1 MRMRFIGFLVALFG
15 GLAALPASAQD
26 ARDAAI
32 AALAREN
39 PRTAIG
45 AALIR
50 DGKVMWTGVAGAQ
63 TDKQAATR
71 DTLFNVASMTKPVT
85 AEVVMRLVQAG
96 RIGLDQPMAPVWMD
110 PDVAGDARA
119 KRLTPRLALSH
130 QAGFPNWRPQN
141 QRLTF
146 VREPGTGF
154 GYSGEGYE
162 LVARFAVRRLRTDFE
177 DLAEANVF
185 RPMGLTRIA
194 YTWRPWMEGRVA
206 VPANGNNYPGT
217 AGPHPYG
224 HWLGA
229 DDIYTTVGD
238 YAAFVATVARGD
250 GLSARLKAERLRP
263 QVAMP
268 GCPKPVAGCPDSVAM
283 GLGWQVL
290 TFGKRRLALHEGGD
304 PGVSAIAYFDPD
316 TRDGALVFLS
326 GEGDAPLVMRVIE
339 AVDPQSLVLSGYR
352 AMMKS
357 RETGQ

>member
-1 MRMRFIGFLVALFG
+1 MRTGVLAMLVA
-15 GLAALPASAQD
+15 GLAASPVAAQD
-26 ARDAAI
+26 GRDDAI
-32 AALAREN
+32 AALARAN

-50 DGKVMWTGVAGAQ
+50 DGKVVWTGVAGAQ
-63 TDKQAATR
+63 TDSQPATR

-85 AEVVMRLVQAG
+85 AELVMRLVQAK
-96 RIGLDQPMAPVWMD
+96 RIGLDEPMSAVWMD
-110 PDVAGDARA
+110 PDVAGDPRA
-119 KRLTPRLALSH
+119 ARLTPRMALSH
-130 QAGFPNWRPQN
+130 QTGFPNWRPQN

-146 VREPGTGF
+146 VRQPGTGYV
-154 GYSGEGYE
+154 YSGEGIE
-162 LVARFAVRRLRTDFE
+162 LVARFAARKLRADFE
-177 DLAEANVF
+177 DLADSQVF

-206 VPANGNNYPGT
+206 VPANGNGYPGT

-238 YAAFVATVARGD
+238 YAAFVAGVARGD

-268 GCPKPVAGCPDSVAM
+268 GCAKPVAGCPDSVAM

-290 TFGKRRLALHEGGD
+290 SFGKRRLALHEGGD
-304 PGVSAIAYFDPD
+304 PGVSAIAYFDAD
-316 TRDGALVFLS
+316 TRDGALFFLS
-326 GEGDAPLVMRVIE
+326 GEGDAPLVMQVIE
-339 AVDPQSLVLSGYR
+339 AVDPQSLALSGYR

-357 RETGQ
+357 RETAE

>member
-1 MRMRFIGFLVALFG
+1 MRIGVLAILLA
-15 GLAALPASAQD
+15 GLAASPATAQHT
-26 ARDAAI
+26 RDDAI
-32 AALAREN
+32 AALARAN

-50 DGKVMWTGVAGAQ
+50 DGKVVWTGVAGAQ
-63 TDKQAATR
+63 TDKQPATR

-85 AEVVMRLVQAG
+85 AELVMRLVQAK
-96 RIGLDQPMAPVWMD
+96 RIGLDEPMARVWMD
-110 PDVAGDARA
+110 PDVAGDPRA
-119 KRLTPRLALSH
+119 NRLTPRMALSH
-130 QAGFPNWRPQN
+130 QTGFPNWRPQN

-154 GYSGEGYE
+154 VYSGEGIE
-162 LVARFAVRRLRTDFE
+162 LVARFAARKLRADFE
-177 DLAEANVF
+177 DLADSQVF

-206 VPANGNNYPGT
+206 VPANGNGYPGT

-238 YAAFVATVARGD
+238 YAAFVAGVARGD
-250 GLSARLKAERLRP
+250 GLSAALKAERLRP

-268 GCPKPVAGCPDSVAM
+268 GCAKPVAGCPDSVAM

-304 PGVSAIAYFDPD
+304 PGVSAIAYFDVD
-316 TRDGALVFLS
+316 SRDGALIFLS
-326 GEGDAPLVMRVIE
+326 GEGDAPLAMQVIE

-357 RETGQ
+357 RETAE

>member
-1 MRMRFIGFLVALFG
+1 MRFGFLAFAAAVAAIDASP
-15 GLAALPASAQD
+15 AAAQD
-26 ARDAAI
+26 PRDAAI
-32 AALAREN
+32 AALAREH

-50 DGKVMWTGVAGAQ
+50 NGKVVWTGVAGAQ
-63 TDKQAATR
+63 TDKVIATR

-85 AEVVMRLVQAG
+85 AELVIRLVEAK
-96 RIGLDQPMAPVWMD
+96 RIGLDEPMAAVWMD

-119 KRLTPRLALSH
+119 RRLTPRMALSH
-130 QAGFPNWRPQN
+130 QTGFPNWRPQN
-141 QRLTF
+141 RRLTF

-154 GYSGEGYE
+154 IYSGEGIE
-162 LVARFAVRRLRTDFE
+162 LVARFAARKLNADFE
-177 DLAEANVF
+177 DLAQAHVF
-185 RPMGLTRIA
+185 RPMGLTHTA

-206 VPANGNNYPGT
+206 VPANGNGYPGT

-238 YAAFVATVARGD
+238 YAAFLAGVARGD
-250 GLSARLKAERLRP
+250 GLSAALKVERLRP

-268 GCPKPVAGCPDSVAM
+268 GCLKPVAGCPDNVAM

-304 PGVSAIAYFDPD
+304 PGVSAIAYFDVD
-316 TRDGALVFLS
+316 SRDGALFFLS
-326 GEGDAPLVMRVIE
+326 GEGDAPLVMQVIE
-339 AVDPQSLVLSGYR
+339 AIDPQSLVLSGYR

-357 RETGQ
+357 REGAE

>member
-1 MRMRFIGFLVALFG
+1 MRFGFLLF
-15 GLAALPASAQD
+15 AAAAMAASPAAAQD
-26 ARDAAI
+26 SRDAAI
-32 AALAREN
+32 AALARAH

-50 DGKVMWTGVAGAQ
+50 DGKVVWTGVAGAQ
-63 TDKQAATR
+63 TDAQPATR

-85 AEVVMRLVQAG
+85 AELVMRLAQAG
-96 RIGLDQPMAPVWMD
+96 RIGLDEPMAAVWMD

-119 KRLTPRLALSH
+119 KRLTPRLAISH
-130 QAGFPNWRPQN
+130 QTGFPNWRPQN
-141 QRLTF
+141 RRLTF
-146 VREPGTGF
+146 ARDPGTGF
-154 GYSGEGYE
+154 IYSGEGYE
-162 LVARFAVRRLRTDFE
+162 LVARFAARKLKADFE
-177 DLAEANVF
+177 DLAVSHVF

-206 VPANGNNYPGT
+206 VPANGNGYPGT
-217 AGPHPYG
+217 EGPHPYG

-238 YAAFVATVARGD
+238 YAAFVAGVARGD

-268 GCPKPVAGCPDSVAM
+268 GCARPVAGCPDSVAM

-290 TFGKRRLALHEGGD
+290 TFGKRRMVLHEGGD
-304 PGVSAIAYFDPD
+304 PGVSAVAYFDAD

-326 GEGDAPLVMRVIE
+326 GEGDAPLAMQVIE
-339 AVDPQSLVLSGYR
+339 AVDPQSLVLRGYR

-357 RETGQ
+357 HETAE

>member
-1 MRMRFIGFLVALFG
+1 MRIGVLAMLVA
-15 GLAALPASAQD
+15 GLAASPAAARD
-26 ARDAAI
+26 ARDEAI
-32 AALAREN
+32 AALARAN

-50 DGKVMWTGVAGAQ
+50 DGEVVWTGVAGAQ
-63 TDKQAATR
+63 TGTRPATR
-71 DTLFNVASMTKPVT
+71 DTVFNVASMTKPVT
-85 AEVVMRLVQAG
+85 AELVMRLVQAK
-96 RIGLDQPMAPVWMD
+96 RIGLDEPMAAVWMD
-110 PDVAGDARA
+110 PDVAGDPRA
-119 KRLTPRLALSH
+119 ARLTPRMALSH
-130 QAGFPNWRPQN
+130 QTGFPNWRPQN

-154 GYSGEGYE
+154 VYSGEGIE
-162 LVARFAVRRLRTDFE
+162 LVARFAARKLRADFE
-177 DLAEANVF
+177 DLADSRVF

-206 VPANGNNYPGT
+206 VPANGNGYPGT

-238 YAAFVATVARGD
+238 YAAFVAGVARGD

-268 GCPKPVAGCPDSVAM
+268 GCAKPVAGCPDSVAM

-290 TFGKRRLALHEGGD
+290 SFGKRRLALHEGGD
-304 PGVSAIAYFDPD
+304 PGVSVIAYFDAD
-316 TRDGALVFLS
+316 TRDGALFFLS
-326 GEGDAPLVMRVIE
+326 GEGDAPLVMQVIE

-357 RETGQ
+357 RETAE

>member
-1 MRMRFIGFLVALFG
+1 MRIGVLAILLTALATNP
-15 GLAALPASAQD
+15 AAAQD
-26 ARDAAI
+26 TRDDAI
-32 AALAREN
+32 AALARAH

-50 DGKVMWTGVAGAQ
+50 DGKVVWTGVAGAQ
-63 TDKQAATR
+63 TDSQPATR

-85 AEVVMRLVQAG
+85 AELVMRLAQAG
-96 RIGLDQPMAPVWMD
+96 RIGLDEPMAGVWMD

-119 KRLTPRLALSH
+119 RRLTPRMALSH
-130 QAGFPNWRPQN
+130 QTGFPNWRPQN
-141 QRLTF
+141 RRLAF
-146 VREPGTGF
+146 AREPGTGF
-154 GYSGEGYE
+154 IYSGEGYE
-162 LVARFAVRRLRTDFE
+162 LVARFAARKLRADFE
-177 DLAEANVF
+177 DLAESHVF

-206 VPANGNNYPGT
+206 VPVNGNGYPGT

-238 YAAFVATVARGD
+238 YAAFVAGVARGD
-250 GLSARLKAERLRP
+250 GLSAALRAERLRP

-268 GCPKPVAGCPDSVAM
+268 GCPKPVAGCPDRVAM

-290 TFGKRRLALHEGGD
+290 SFGTRRLALHEGGD
-304 PGVSAIAYFDPD
+304 PGVSAIAYFDAD
-316 TRDGALVFLS
+316 TRDGALIFLS
-326 GEGDAPLVMRVIE
+326 GEGEAPLAMQVIE
-339 AVDPQSLVLSGYR
+339 AIDPQSLVLSGYR

-357 RETGQ
+357 REGAE

>member
-1 MRMRFIGFLVALFG
+1 MRIGFLALV
-15 GLAALPASAQD
+15 LAAVAAGPAAAQD
-26 ARDAAI
+26 PRDDAI
-32 AALAREN
+32 AALARAH

-50 DGKVMWTGVAGAQ
+50 DGKVVWTGVAGAQ
-63 TDKQAATR
+63 TADRAATR

-85 AEVVMRLVQAG
+85 AELVMRLAQAG
-96 RIGLDQPMAPVWMD
+96 RIGLDESMSAVWMD

-130 QAGFPNWRPQN
+130 QTGLPNWRPQN
-141 QRLTF
+141 RRLAF
-146 VREPGTGF
+146 ARDPGTGF
-154 GYSGEGYE
+154 IYSGEGYE
-162 LVARFAVRRLRTDFE
+162 LVARFAARKLNADFE
-177 DLAEANVF
+177 DLSDAQVF

-206 VPANGNNYPGT
+206 VPANGNGYPGT

-238 YAAFVATVARGD
+238 YAGFVAGVARGD
-250 GLSARLKAERLRP
+250 GLGARLKAERMRP

-268 GCPKPVAGCPDSVAM
+268 GCARPVAGCPDSVAM

-304 PGVSAIAYFDPD
+304 PGVSAIAYFDAD

-357 RETGQ
+357 HEPAP

>member
-1 MRMRFIGFLVALFG
+1 MRIGVLAFAFAALVASPV
-15 GLAALPASAQD
+15 AAQSSRDD
-26 ARDAAI
+26 AL
-32 AALAREN
+32 AALAREH

-50 DGKVMWTGVAGAQ
+50 DGKVVWTGVAGAQ
-63 TDKQAATR
+63 TDKQPATR
-71 DTLFNVASMTKPVT
+71 DTLFNIASMTKPVT
-85 AEVVMRLVQAG
+85 AELVMRLVQAK
-96 RIGLDQPMAPVWMD
+96 RVGLDEPMARVWMD
-110 PDVAGDARA
+110 PDVAGDPRA
-119 KRLTPRLALSH
+119 KRLTPRMALSH
-130 QAGFPNWRPQN
+130 QTGLPNWRPQN

-146 VREPGTGF
+146 MREPGTGF
-154 GYSGEGYE
+154 IYSGEGIE
-162 LVARFAVRRLRTDFE
+162 LVARFAARKLRADFE
-177 DLAEANVF
+177 DLAEAEVF

-206 VPANGNNYPGT
+206 VPANGNGYPGT

-238 YAAFVATVARGD
+238 YAAFVAGVARGD
-250 GLSARLKAERLRP
+250 GLSAALRAERLRP

-268 GCPKPVAGCPDSVAM
+268 GCAKPVAGCPDSIAM

-290 TFGKRRLALHEGGD
+290 RFGKRRLALHEGGD
-304 PGVSAIAYFDPD
+304 PGVSAIAYFDAD
-316 TRDGALVFLS
+316 SRDGALFFLS

-339 AVDPQSLVLSGYR
+339 VVDPQSLVLSGYR

-357 RETGQ
+357 REGAE